1 VNPHLPAMIGTHRCG
16 PDEPLLVIAGPCVI
30 ESLERCLQIADHLV
44 ELSQRLPIQVV
55 FKASYDKANR
65 TSVGSFRGPGI
76 DEGLAVLDEAN
87 AAGALPN
94 EDLRLLSEFL
104 AEPSRSTFLAL
115 ASVVP
120 QSSRTFKP
128 PRGLAPSSSRSDRHH
143 NSHIDP
149 DAMPTPAEMKDFIHR
164 HLDRCAA
171 VMLLLGTLS
180 AAPELWAERSNI
192 TPSRQQRYNKWFEGL
207 PRAYRRAIIRVGKA
221 AGESNRGG
229 SCVLAVVGDFLAGPE
244 SLNVIEQALG
254 EATV

>member
-1 VNPHLPAMIGTHRCG
+1 MRAKVLPQLEQVSIRYGLLNVLGWEGPEPDKTMVNMH
-16 PDEPLLVIAGPCVI
+16 V
-30 ESLERCLQIADHLV
+30 LQ
-44 ELSQRLPIQVV
+44 
-55 FKASYDKANR
+55 
-65 TSVGSFRGPGI
+65 GI
-76 DEGLAVLDEAN
+76 LQHVATVLDEAN